1 MPSINILIQS
11 LNTGSSLIPVKDLFI
26 ILNKYHLFIILNKY
40 PLANDPTNK
49 NPIISKQIN
58 NRKFILTKYKTV
70 YCEKLINTMI
80 PKNKNLIQ
88 LEKGI
93 TQRINYY
100 PLDTISHRSYS
111 HF

>member
-11 LNTGSSLIPVKDLFI
+11 LNPGSSLIPVKD
-26 ILNKYHLFIILNKY
+26 LFIILNKY

-88 LEKGI
+88 LEKG
-93 TQRINYY
+93 
-100 PLDTISHRSYS
+100 
-111 HF
+111 